1 MNNEHQSKININR
14 QHTICFSDR
23 LDWNYNKYCRI
34 IKGDKMVKAEI
45 IESPEVS
52 KETELIATDN
62 VPNVDVAI
70 EQWDAYQ
77 KLCKG
82 LLNETDYQ
90 EIIVKEKDEN
100 GNYVKV
106 KRHFKKKSAWQ
117 KLSRA
122 FNVDTHIVD
131 RDIER
136 TKMGR
141 VKEAYY
147 CVRATLPN
155 GRSVESDALCSRAEK
170 GKDKVSDH
178 TIMSTAKTRATN
190 RAIAELI
197 GAGEVSAEEMT
208 AEKQINQSKFL
219 KEDNSS

>member
-1 MNNEHQSKININR
+1 
-14 QHTICFSDR
+14 
-23 LDWNYNKYCRI
+23 
-34 IKGDKMVKAEI
+34 MVKAEI

-122 FNVDTHIVD
+122 FNVDTEIVD
-131 RDIER
+131 REIER

-141 VKEAYY
+141 VREAYY
-147 CVRATLPN
+147 CVRATL
-155 GRSVESDALCSRAEK
+155 
-170 GKDKVSDH
+170 
-178 TIMSTAKTRATN
+178 M
-190 RAIAELI
+190 LI
-197 GAGEVSAEEMT
+197 PILLIVT
-208 AEKQINQSKFL
+208 L
-219 KEDNSS
+219 KEPKWEEYVKLTIALEQHYQMAVVLNQMHYAPVQKKEKTK